1 MVDLHQ
7 TRDGLIQLTSVAI
20 AAAGTLE
27 EVVEVA
33 EAAAAIGDPGL
44 VQAVAERISR
54 EVEEAMRSSGAWEAE
69 LTYSKIDAWAHTGH
83 KARALALAWGHIAP
97 LLDLDAVARRDGSD
111 GEEGSPAG

>member
-1 MVDLHQ
+1 MVDLRH
-7 TRDGLIQLTSVAI
+7 TREGLIQLTSVAI
-20 AAAGTLE
+20 AAAGNLD
-27 EVVEVA
+27 EVVEMA

-44 VQAVAERISR
+44 VQDVAERISH
-54 EVEEAMRSSGAWEAE
+54 EVEEALRSSGAWEAE

-97 LLDLDAVARRDGSD
+97 LLDLEGVDGSG

>member
-1 MVDLHQ
+1 MVDLRQ
-7 TRDGLIQLTSVAI
+7 TRDGLIQLTTAAI
-20 AAAGTLE
+20 AAAGNLD

-44 VQAVAERISR
+44 VQAVAERISQ

-69 LTYSKIDAWAHTGH
+69 LTYSKLDAWAHTGH

-97 LLDLDAVARRDGSD
+97 LLELDELRR
-111 GEEGSPAG
+111 EEGSPTG